1 MSLGVHKFNT
11 KQNVFER
18 TSRLHQTELE
28 VANKKRTLMQ
38 LRYKRE
44 KQVSKQDKVKAF
56 AGATIGTLIPML
68 IFSKLQKKSFLKMQY
83 KYKEITSMSLAANV
97 GSIAVSS
104 IKKPEDEKKKKLN
117 EGIFQVINSILPM
130 TFVDSS
136 LKLCEKFKK
145 TNNSAAKIGASVL
158 GVVAGTQLGIK
169 LANKITDP
177 KDLVPDRKYTAKDAI
192 ANIDDAVSILVL
204 GKVPFAD
211 KLHIEKA
218 LPLIY
223 TYSGYRAGTSN

>member
-1 MSLGVHKFNT
+1 MSLSVHKFNST
-11 KQNVFER
+11 QNVFER
-18 TSRLHQTELE
+18 TPRLHKTEIE

-38 LRYKRE
+38 LRYKRDE
-44 KQVSKQDKVKAF
+44 YVSKKDKAKALT
-56 AGATIGTLIPML
+56 GAVIGTLIPMM
-68 IFSKLQKKSFLKMQY
+68 IFSKIQKKNFWNMKY
-83 KYKEITSMSLAANV
+83 KYKEITSMSLGANI

-104 IKKPEDEKKKKLN
+104 FKKPEKEKKKKLN
-117 EGIFQVINSILPM
+117 EGIFQVINSVLPM

-145 TNNSAAKIGASVL
+145 TNNPVAKIGASVL